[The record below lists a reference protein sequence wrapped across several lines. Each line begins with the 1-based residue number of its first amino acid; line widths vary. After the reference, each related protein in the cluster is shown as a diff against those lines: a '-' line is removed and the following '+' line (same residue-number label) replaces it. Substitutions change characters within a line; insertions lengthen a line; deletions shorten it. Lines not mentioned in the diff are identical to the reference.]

1 MGNNTKEGFTSGDEN
16 FKMEDR
22 IRGQL
27 PKLNPYENKR
37 HRWNSCAG
45 KDNPR
50 NKKAANITVKP
61 AGGLGQEYEL
71 GRRTSSSLLE
81 INPRL
86 RAFFSSRFV
95 IVDAGQS
102 PGASLVMAKAVSG
115 AAFFGAAVA
124 ALGPVALMAAP
135 FFLTIMA
142 SFFRDCGG
150 LGVAA
155 IRAQQLQVEG
165 TKEEE
170 QDGRER
176 EE

>member
-1 MGNNTKEGFTSGDEN
+1 
-16 FKMEDR
+16 
-22 IRGQL
+22 
-27 PKLNPYENKR
+27 
-37 HRWNSCAG
+37 
-45 KDNPR
+45 
-50 NKKAANITVKP
+50 
-61 AGGLGQEYEL
+61 
-71 GRRTSSSLLE
+71 
-81 INPRL
+81 
-86 RAFFSSRFV
+86 
-95 IVDAGQS
+95 
-102 PGASLVMAKAVSG
+102 MAKAVSG